1 MEDSTKSCHMP
12 FIVSDGIRR
21 PRAGFTPRAFYD
33 RAIRMTFF
41 RHTSRRQRIES
52 LGYIASLMCHSA
64 ATCLATYFGCPPRR
78 DTLIVKSR
86 SPFQPSSDP
95 NVVMLMHN
103 VMSNARFRSETTT
116 SWHVNVTDKQTRQS
130 WLACDARKRR

>member
-95 NVVMLMHN
+95 NVVVHKRDVQCALQVRDNHI
-103 VMSNARFRSETTT
+103 VARECHR
-116 SWHVNVTDKQTRQS
+116 
-130 WLACDARKRR
+130 